1 MAIDIRRKADRG
13 LSEGSF
19 AFNQNGWTDGVPSLV
34 AAFDTETTGL
44 SNYAEAITFGL
55 AIFRDGKHC
64 ENEDQHFAINPL
76 YDITP
81 DASRVHGWSK
91 VNLEDSHSGARLSD
105 EQPRLSDEQPRTVP
119 TSDLERIRGEHDYS
133 AQIEQTPSFGSSY
146 DVMYTPDTNER
157 YVTITR
163 KKNIAEQAN
172 RLPPAL
178 GEKAG
183 TIKMAEIMA
192 SLQRQGFLF
201 VSANQ
206 KNHQS
211 NEDNIDVKMIKGKWN
226 RTFDYPIE
234 TTGFVPKTMR
244 LLDVVRNDHL
254 LRPDAPRH
262 NLTSQAK
269 AYEIPAGGHQA
280 LNDAITAGRIFI
292 EGHIPSMQ
300 QRINSRTII
309 RRSFKATSN
318 LGIDF
323 SGKGGPHNSKGPCG
337 FCLHLDEL
345 KAGIHANNPE
355 ALAEIER
362 IREQSFHT
370 TRKNNQ

>member
-19 AFNQNGWTDGVPSLV
+19 NQNVWTDGVPSLV

-44 SNYAEAITFGL
+44 SNYDEAITFGL

-76 YDITP
+76 YKISP
-81 DASRVHGWSK
+81 DASKVHGWSK
-91 VNLEDSHSGARLSD
+91 VNLEDSYNGARLF
-105 EQPRLSDEQPRTVP
+105 DEQPRTVP
-119 TSDLERIRGEHDYS
+119 RRELARIIGEHDYS
-133 AQIEQTPSFGSSY
+133 AQREQAPDFNSSY
-146 DVMYTPDTNER
+146 DVMYTPDTDES

-178 GEKAG
+178 GDKAG
-183 TIKMAEIMA
+183 TIKMAKIMA

-201 VSANQ
+201 VSANKRDAQ
-206 KNHQS
+206 R
-211 NEDNIDVKMIKGKWN
+211 NEDNIDVRMIKGKWD
-226 RTFDYPIE
+226 RTFNYPIE
-234 TTGFVPKTMR
+234 TTGFVPQAMR
-244 LLDVVRNDHL
+244 LLDVVRNDTL
-254 LRPDAPRH
+254 LRPDARSH
-262 NLTSQAK
+262 SLTSQAE
-269 AYEIPAGGHQA
+269 YYNIPAGGHQA
-280 LNDAITAGRIFI
+280 LNDAITAGRVFI
-292 EGHIPSMQ
+292 EGHIPFVRQ
-300 QRINSRTII
+300 HINRRTI

-345 KAGIHANNPE
+345 KDGIHANNPE